1 MQSINFKFMKS
12 KINIIAEI
20 GVNHNGSVDNAIK
33 LIKAAKKC
41 GANTVKFQTFFA
53 DQMVKK
59 NTKKVIYQKK
69 STSKKLSHYQMIKNL
84 ELSKK
89 NFKKIIAFCK
99 KIKIKFL
106 STPYDLKSV
115 ELLEKLNIKEYK
127 VASTDLVDMILH
139 ERLIRTKKPII
150 LSTGASNL
158 SEIKNTV
165 NFYKKKKYKKLS
177 LLHCVSNYPCSK
189 KSLNLNVIKT
199 LKKTFKLPIGFSDH
213 SEGPAAAQLA
223 VALGATIIEKHFT
236 LNNKSTGPDHK
247 ASDNPKNFLN
257 YVTHLRNAEIIIG
270 SGVKRIQKEEKNI
283 RKISR
288 KSITLKKDV
297 LKNQILRMKDIIMKR
312 PGIGLIGQELKKVIG
327 KKFKKNLKKDY
338 QIKYKDMYL

>member
-1 MQSINFKFMKS
+1 MKS

-84 ELSKK
+84 ELNEK
-89 NFKKIIAFCK
+89 NFKKIISFCK

-106 STPYDLKSV
+106 STPYDLKSI
-115 ELLEKLNIKEYK
+115 ELLEKLNIKAYK

-150 LSTGASNL
+150 LSTGASDL
-158 SEIKNTV
+158 SEIKKTV

-177 LLHCVSNYPCSK
+177 LLHCVSNYPCSNE
-189 KSLNLNVIKT
+189 SLNLNVIKT
-199 LKKTFKLPIGFSDH
+199 LRKTFKLPVGFSDH

-223 VALGATIIEKHFT
+223 IALGATIIEKHFT
-236 LNNKSTGPDHK
+236 LNNKSIGPDHK
-247 ASDNPKNFLN
+247 ASDNPKNFSS
-257 YVTHLRNAEIIIG
+257 YVTYLRNAEIIIG
-270 SGVKRIQKEEKNI
+270 SKIKRIQKEEKSI

-288 KSITLKKDV
+288 KSITLKQNV
-297 LKNQILRMKDIIMKR
+297 IKNQTLRMKDIIMKR
-312 PGIGLIGQELKKVIG
+312 PGIGLIGQEIKNVIG
-327 KKFKKNLKKDY
+327 KKFKKNFKKNY